1 MNETSLQIMVHGEGV
16 RDAATVV
23 DTDKS
28 GAVIDSVV
36 RLDSPNY
43 QLVYVN
49 TAAVKP
55 GTTLNFSFK
64 IGKKTVRAAYEM
76 RARDGKPHTTFDAA
90 DVLYLI
96 MPDRF
101 ADGDPSN
108 NVLKSMRFPVE
119 VDRTKPNSRHGGD
132 LKGIENH
139 LGFID
144 SIGVTAIWLNPVLEN
159 DMPDGSYHGYA
170 TTDYYRVDPRFGT
183 NEEYEALIAK
193 AHDRGLKVVM
203 DMIFNHSG
211 SEHRWMHDMPSHDWY
226 NHPAGDVMTNFR
238 LSTINDPYVSDFDL
252 DRSVNGWFVPS
263 MPDLNQ
269 LNPHVMKYLIQ
280 NSIWWI
286 EYSRIDGIRMDTY
299 PYADM
304 LSMASWIRA
313 IHKEYPGYNVVGEC
327 WYGEAAG
334 TAYWQDKSRLNLKG
348 RTELP
353 TVMDFPL
360 MLIAPK
366 AFSQVTL
373 PWADGLNEI
382 YNRLSL
388 DYLYEDPQ
396 HVLTFLDNHD
406 TDRFLPA
413 MPENLRSWK
422 QAVTFLLTSRG
433 IPQIYYGTELL
444 MFGDRKVA
452 DGCVRQ
458 DVPGGFPGDDHNEF
472 TAAGR
477 SALQNEAFDFISR
490 IAHWRRG
497 NDAIARG
504 SLKHF
509 MPSNGM
515 YVYERKSSSRR
526 AIVIMNGNDADAD
539 IDMSVYREIMR
550 PGDTFTDVLT
560 GAKVTIEP
568 QMRFA
573 PRATLLLE

>member
-183 NEEYEALIAK
+183 NEEYAALIAK

-413 MPENLRSWK
+413 RPENLRSWK